1 MLMYNH
7 DPVLPIDVEHNL
19 DKDESKEQEN
29 GEGDGDEEQHSIS
42 TFLMPS
48 FHQQRKSEQQSW
60 MMQPTIL
67 KLLRKNKNGIMIV
80 DICLKQKLRWMILC
94 Y

>member
-1 MLMYNH
+1 MYSRE
-7 DPVLPIDVEHNL
+7 PLVPIDVKHYWTKMKAKNKKAE
-19 DKDESKEQEN
+19 KEMGMNNNE
-29 GEGDGDEEQHSIS
+29 HSIS

-48 FHQQRKSEQQSW
+48 FHQRRKSEQQSW

-67 KLLRKNKNGIMIV
+67 KLLRKNKYEIMIA